1 MLISV
6 FTFTIYLI
14 FQHMLIVD
22 SVFTIY
28 IFLIRLLT
36 TKSMEEETK
45 LLWGLV
51 FDVTIG
57 NLTVDSVDLYHYDEF
72 D

>member
-1 MLISV
+1 M

-36 TKSMEEETK
+36 TKLMEEEMEEETK
-45 LLWGLV
+45 LLWGLIL
-51 FDVTIG
+51 DVTIG
-57 NLTVDSVDLYHYDEF
+57 NQTVDSVDLYHYDEF